1 MSIFLNFIRK
11 GNSVVRTAT
20 FGERLAVWIGR
31 RLALRHKN
39 VSLGKGVMISPDA
52 MVNPRCGKIEIG
64 DNSIVSPYAILQG
77 NIKIGKNVSVQA
89 RTMLI
94 GYGTCEDQNG
104 IISIGDN
111 SRIAPNCML
120 IAADHVFADPDKPIR
135 MQGMKP
141 GSIIIE
147 DDLVLEG
154 VVIND
159 NVQGNGAANSNIS
172 GTIQDMTLADRTLYI
187 QSVDATSGICV
198 ILDNKEANNT
208 RRYDK
213 VQIYLKGAVLTR
225 KDAPVRYSSNPG

>member
-20 FGERLAVWIGR
+20 FGERLAVWIGK

-64 DNSIVSPYAILQG
+64 ENSIVSPYAILQG

-147 DDLVLEG
+147 DDVWVAGGAHINAG
-154 VVIND
+154 VTI
-159 NVQGNGAANSNIS
+159 GRGSIIGA
-172 GTIQDMTLADRTLYI
+172 
-187 QSVDATSGICV
+187 
-198 ILDNKEANNT
+198 
-208 RRYDK
+208 
-213 VQIYLKGAVLTR
+213 GAVVT
-225 KDAPVRYSSNPG
+225 KDIPPMSVAVGVPAKVIKKRG